1 MVINAASSSYNPT
14 PQFPLPYQQLQT
26 NSTTPSNPVQQ
37 ELPSLPPPSAPQPMK
52 PLASSSSNS
61 DGDQFTPSPKA
72 ESVTASNPDPLAKT
86 ISAAV
91 PPLPTSINSPINAFA
106 PNLPAQAMPLE
117 QVKPIEIKPTAEQPI
132 TNAQPPAQTAQPL
145 PGAPTQVNGT
155 MPTPAAPTNPLS
167 AKPLTPAQQ
176 TGQQVG
182 QFVAKLLEE
191 VPALQEKAGNI
202 DWESISKD
210 EVLPRLERARIKI
223 GPVVNHLPDY
233 VLKRIADALPDIDPK
248 DPGNTKALLEFKKWM
263 HQPPDPEVLHQ
274 IRKEEAAKKAE
285 GKTKSSHHASI
296 DDLEDDYDFDT
307 EAEKKP
313 IRHMLSNKYEELKSH
328 LPFHKEKET
337 PLKPG
342 KSHAKVADD
351 DLDLSDDDL
360 EFLK

>member
-1 MVINAASSSYNPT
+1 MVINAASSSYNNPT
-14 PQFPLPYQQLQT
+14 PQFPPPYQQLQT

-37 ELPSLPPPSAPQPMK
+37 ELPSLPPPAVPQPMK
-52 PLASSSSNS
+52 PLASSSSNP

-72 ESVTASNPDPLAKT
+72 ESVTASNPDPLAKI
-86 ISAAV
+86 ISTAV
-91 PPLPTSINSPINAFA
+91 PSLPTSVNNLTNAFA

-117 QVKPIEIKPTAEQPI
+117 QFKPIEIKPTAEQPI
-132 TNAQPPAQTAQPL
+132 ANAQPPAQTTQSL

-155 MPTPAAPTNPLS
+155 TPAVPINPLS

-182 QFVAKLLEE
+182 QSVTKLLEE

-202 DWESISKD
+202 DWESIS
-210 EVLPRLERARIKI
+210 LPRLERTRIKI

-233 VLKRIADALPDIDPK
+233 VLKRLADALPDIDPK

-285 GKTKSSHHASI
+285 EGKTKSTHHTSTEE
-296 DDLEDDYDFDT
+296 LEDDYDYNDEADT
-307 EAEKKP
+307 EKKT
-313 IRHMLSNKYEELKSH
+313 IGDRVRSKYGDLKSH
-328 LPFHKEKET
+328 IPFHNKEKEP

-342 KSHAKVADD
+342 KSHAKATDD
-351 DLDLSDDDL
+351 DLDPSDDDL